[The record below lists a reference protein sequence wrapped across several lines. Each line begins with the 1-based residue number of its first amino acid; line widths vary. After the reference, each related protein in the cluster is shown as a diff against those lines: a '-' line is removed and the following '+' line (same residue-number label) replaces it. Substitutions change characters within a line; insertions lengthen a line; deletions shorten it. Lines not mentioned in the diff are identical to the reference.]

1 MGSSLRLKA
10 VTPPMLLRSNHNH
23 NNNHIVTSLTRRGT
37 TRHHSKAVTLLRRL
51 LTVHLT
57 AILLDHH
64 FPRISSR
71 SRNSSLR
78 MDNNHHTLRLRR
90 MGTAT
95 RLPDRIHHSNRLV
108 SSIRLHK
115 PIRMLP
121 RSVR

>member
-1 MGSSLRLKA
+1 MGSSLRLQA

-37 TRHHSKAVTLLRRL
+37 TRHHSKAVTLRRL
-51 LTVHLT
+51 LTVHLK
-57 AILLDHH
+57 AILLD

-78 MDNNHHTLRLRR
+78 MDNNHHTLRR

-108 SSIRLHK
+108 SSIHLHK
-115 PIRMLP
+115 TIRMLP